1 MEFQNT
7 VHFQITDKIEEQDR
21 AEIYAGLLEY
31 NLEKLEDKN
40 PRELGIFLENA
51 QGKKAAGLIGETHG
65 NWLMIKFLWVDKLL
79 RGQNIGS
86 RLLNQAEDTA
96 RERGCKFVFLDT
108 FSFQAPDFYKKH
120 GYEEVFHLEN
130 YPLTG
135 KRHYFTKNL
144 FS

>member
-7 VHFQITDKIEEQDR
+7 EHFRIIDKIEEQDR
-21 AEIYAGLLEY
+21 ADIYAGLLEY
-31 NLEKLEDKN
+31 NLERLEDKN
-40 PRELGIFLENA
+40 PRELGIFLEDSE
-51 QGKKAAGLIGETHG
+51 GKKTAGLIGETHG
-65 NWLMIKFLWVDKLL
+65 NWLMIKFLWVDTLL

-96 RERGCKFVFLDT
+96 KERGCKFVFLDT
-108 FSFQAPDFYKKH
+108 FSFQAPDFYKKL
-120 GYEEVFHLEN
+120 GYKEIFILEN

-144 FS
+144 L